1 MKINRLLTA
10 ALITMATVLTG
21 CVKESVW
28 DRQTGIDES
37 KAAPEDFTYDEEAS
51 SKNTLAV
58 YWDGQK
64 AVAAGAKSFLVQLT
78 DKDNMDKGDT
88 WNKQYTQV
96 CEVTDDETV
105 DYQSAS
111 FSGLTEYSLYYVRI
125 RANYPGSVYS
135 PWVYLSREDGT
146 PALYQVGHG
155 AVALVPAINLN
166 ALVKDI
172 EVSWT
177 YCEGAV
183 KYRVEWKKS
192 SETAWQSA
200 ETEATTYMITG
211 LTPET
216 KYDVKVTSITATAE
230 NASDVVSAT
239 TKEQPPYPVEVAT
252 ADEWIAFINGEIIGL
267 ANNGA
272 DDKVILTADLD
283 FTGKEYATAATFK
296 GVIDGNGKTIKNL
309 KATTPLIKEVTS
321 VKNLTI
327 DATCSFTS
335 TTYPVLAA
343 VAEKTN
349 GIVQDVTNN
358 APVTVTMST
367 IDVGYVMGGLVAY
380 AYGNIERCAN
390 NGAVS
395 ISATFANTGAVG
407 GIVGYTEAQVDN
419 TNNTGDVTI
428 AFDEIGAKVAVV
440 NVTAAPSIGGVVGL
454 AQGNGTFSMT
464 NCTNSGT
471 VNYSLK
477 SALVS
482 KGMTRCGFAG
492 IVGSPNGKVE
502 KCTNTGEII
511 VNLPLATGVTGSE
524 MIACVGGIGGSD
536 YHATAQGDRPAQS
549 ATDYIDCVNEGTIR
563 FYSDVAN
570 SNSTCGGIVGWPG
583 VEGAGQVCVTKNC
596 INRGDIIL
604 SGLMKGRFG
613 GIQGGAGHIINCA
626 NYGNISANKLNTA
639 SPLGGVAGYSSYNF
653 KFENN
658 ISQCSIST
666 QTVVEAVGG
675 LIGAYAGQIFNG
687 GDNCKVN
694 CAISAAAEGQVDL
707 GIVVGQ
713 VNGTQ
718 SMTFGQA
725 DKPIVV
731 TGGSINGT
739 AITSSNYSGF
749 LHGTPGNKWTD
760 SSHKVN
766 AVWGE

>member
-37 KAAPEDFTYDEEAS
+37 KAAPEDFTYDEETS

-58 YWDGQK
+58 YWDGSK

-78 DKDNMDKGDT
+78 DKDNMDKGDS

-105 DYQSAS
+105 DYESAS

-155 AVALVPAINLN
+155 AVALVPAISLN

-428 AFDEIGAKVAVV
+428 AFDEVGVKVAVV

-454 AQGNGTFSMT
+454 AQGKGTFSMT

-482 KGMTRCGFAG
+482 TNMARCGFAG

-511 VNLPLATGVTGSE
+511 INLPLATGVTGKE

-563 FYSDVAN
+563 MYSDVAN

-658 ISQCSIST
+658 ISQCSISA

-694 CAISAAAEGQVDL
+694 CVISATAENQVDL

-713 VNGTQ
+713 VNGAQ